1 MSKKI
6 ALSSLFVSLSLFAQ
20 TPTPEQMAQFKQLP
34 KAQQEQLAKQYGIP
48 MSVINGTG
56 GGASQAPTQTTIQG
70 PQKTVS
76 STGPVVDIKRQLD
89 GLALQVKE
97 LNKELGLDEGE
108 LKPFGYEVLKGT
120 PESFTLSD
128 DFPVPNDYLIGPG
141 DELKIELY
149 GKVNQEFILKVTRE
163 GMVNLPTLGPINAS
177 GLTFS
182 EFRALMTKT
191 VKNKIIGVDATISMG
206 SMRMMQVY
214 IVGESVQPGAYNVA
228 GITTITQAI
237 IASGGIKE
245 TGSLR
250 NIQLKRKGKVVKTLD
265 MYDLLLKGDTKN
277 DIRLERGDT
286 LFIPTVK
293 EVVSVEGA
301 IKRPAI
307 YELKKRTKLV
317 ELLKNAGGTDVTAF
331 LQRVSIQRITEEGVV
346 VETVDLNS
354 KKGKNFIVK
363 SGDKIQIPKV
373 RDSFS
378 SGIAIRGEVARQ
390 GVYQF
395 KKGMKVT
402 DLLSSTSTDLKV
414 TTDLNY
420 ALVVREINT
429 HRDIKVFQFDLAN
442 AIDSPESKDNLVLQ
456 DRDQLFVFSNDVD
469 AEFWLGIKDET
480 ESTRTEQNK
489 LKLEEESL
497 QRDLM
502 QASSTIE
509 VVDGQTGAVL
519 KTDSAKKEDVPL
531 TAGQLGKAERLNL
544 REDQLKPIL
553 DRLKAQASLL
563 SPAEIVDIAGDVKYP
578 GRYPLT
584 ENADVNSLI
593 KAGGGLLESAFT
605 NRAELSRT
613 TYKDTEL
620 IIKQTNILLETK
632 NAENGGLVLKAKD
645 RLNILS
651 KPGWND
657 ELILDLQGEVM
668 FPGKYTFKR
677 GTTISEIITR
687 AGGLTKFADE
697 NGAIFAREKLK
708 KREIVQMN
716 FLRAQLQQQIA
727 GMTLRKNSSSA
738 SFSSTP
744 TDAMALVNELET
756 TEPMGRMV
764 INLPEILKGN
774 DKFDIVLA
782 NEDKLYIPEQSDS
795 ISIVGEVQYTSSHT
809 FTNDKMIDDYINLAG
824 GMKAQADSDRVY
836 VVRADGSVL
845 VPNNSFWFSRENEAL
860 RAGDTII
867 VPIDVDYLDGLSTIA
882 SATQIVYQLGVAW
895 SAINGN

>member
-1 MSKKI
+1 MNISNIAKSFSKKI
-6 ALSSLFVSLSLFAQ
+6 ALSSLFVSLSIFAQ
-20 TPTPEQMAQFKQLP
+20 TPTPEQIAQFKQLP

-48 MSVINGTG
+48 MSVINGSA
-56 GGASQAPTQTTIQG
+56 GGAIQSNTQTTVRG
-70 PQKTVS
+70 PQKTIAT
-76 STGPVVDIKRQLD
+76 TGSEFELKAELD
-89 GLALQVKE
+89 DLALQVEE
-97 LNKELGLDEGE
+97 LNKELGFDEGE
-108 LKPFGYEVLKGT
+108 LKPFGYDVLKGT

-149 GKVNQEFILKVTRE
+149 GKINQEFALKVTRE

-182 EFRALMTKT
+182 EFRALMVKT

-206 SMRMMQVY
+206 RMRMMQVY

-265 MYDLLLKGDTKN
+265 MYDLLLNGNSKN

-286 LFIPTVK
+286 LFIPTLK
-293 EVVSVEGA
+293 EIVSVEGA

-317 ELLKNAGGTDVTAF
+317 DLLKNAGGTDVTAF
-331 LQRVSIQRITEEGVV
+331 LQRVSIQRITEDGVI

-373 RDSFS
+373 SESFS

-402 DLLSSTSTDLKV
+402 DVLSSIGTDLKV
-414 TTDLNY
+414 TTDLKY
-420 ALVVREINT
+420 ALVVREINA
-429 HRDIKVFQFDLAN
+429 HRNIKVFQFDLAN
-442 AIDSPESKDNLVLQ
+442 AIESPESKDNLELQ
-456 DRDQLFVFSNDVD
+456 DHDQLFVFSNDVD
-469 AEFWLGIKDET
+469 VKFWLGIKDET
-480 ESTRTEQNK
+480 EATRADQDK
-489 LKLEEESL
+489 SKQLHESL
-497 QRDLM
+497 QREEM
-502 QASSTIE
+502 RVASRKES
-509 VVDGQTGAVL
+509 VDAQTGAVV
-519 KTDSAKKEDVPL
+519 KSDSIGKNDVPL
-531 TAGQLGKAERLNL
+531 TAGQLAKTERLNL
-544 REDQLKPIL
+544 REEQLKPIL
-553 DRLKAQASLL
+553 DRLKAQASLE
-563 SPAEIVDIAGDVKYP
+563 SPAEIVDIAGDVKFP
-578 GRYPLT
+578 GSYPLT

-605 NRAELSRT
+605 GRAELSRT
-613 TYKDTEL
+613 SYKDSEL
-620 IIKQTNILLETK
+620 IIKQTNIQLGTTDSS
-632 NAENGGLVLKAKD
+632 NGGVVLKAKD

-657 ELILDLQGEVM
+657 ELILDLQGEVL

-687 AGGLTKFADE
+687 AGGLTKFADK
-697 NGAIFAREKLK
+697 NGAVFAREKLK

-716 FLRAQLQQQIA
+716 FLRDQLQQQIA

-744 TDAMALVNELET
+744 TDAMALVKQLKT

-782 NEDKLYIPEQSDS
+782 NEDKLYIPEHSDS
-795 ISIVGEVQYTSSHT
+795 ISVVGEVQYTSSHT
-809 FTNDKMIDDYINLAG
+809 FTDDQVIEDYIDLAG

-845 VPNNSFWFSRENEAL
+845 MPNNSFWFSRKNE
-860 RAGDTII
+860 
-867 VPIDVDYLDGLSTIA
+867 S
-882 SATQIVYQLGVAW
+882 
-895 SAINGN
+895 

>member
-1 MSKKI
+1 
-6 ALSSLFVSLSLFAQ
+6 
-20 TPTPEQMAQFKQLP
+20 MAQFQQLP
-34 KAQQEQLAKQYGIP
+34 RAQQEQLAKQYGIP
-48 MSVINGTG
+48 LSAISGGVTGT
-56 GGASQAPTQTTIQG
+56 SQENTQQTIQG
-70 PQKTVS
+70 PQKTITT
-76 STGPVVDIKRQLD
+76 TGPEVDLKTQLD
-89 GLALQVKE
+89 DLALQVKE
-97 LNKELGLDEGE
+97 LNKELGFDEGE
-108 LKPFGYEVLKGT
+108 LKPFGYDVLKGT

-149 GKVNQEFILKVTRE
+149 GKVNQEFSLKVTRE
-163 GMVNLPTLGPINAS
+163 GMVNLPTLGPVNAS

-182 EFRALMTKT
+182 EFRTLITKT
-191 VKNKIIGVDATISMG
+191 VKSKVIGVDATVSMG

-214 IVGESVQPGAYNVA
+214 IVGESTQPGAYNVA

-265 MYDLLLKGDTKN
+265 MYDLLLNGDTKN

-317 ELLKNAGGTDVTAF
+317 ELLKAAGGTDVTAF
-331 LQRVSIQRITEEGVV
+331 LQRVSIQRITEDGVI

-363 SGDKIQIPKV
+363 SGDKIQVPKV
-373 RDSFS
+373 NESFA

-395 KKGMKVT
+395 KQGMKVT
-402 DLLSSTSTDLKV
+402 DVLSSISADLKV
-414 TTDLNY
+414 STDLNY
-420 ALVVREINT
+420 ALVVREVNA

-442 AIDSPESKDNLVLQ
+442 AIEAPESKDNLVLQ

-469 AEFWLGIKDET
+469 VEFWLGIKDET
-480 ESTRTEQNK
+480 EATRAEQEK
-489 LKLEEESL
+489 VRLEEESL

-502 QASSTIE
+502 KASSSQE
-509 VVDGQTGAVL
+509 VIDAQTGAVV
-519 KTDSAKKEDVPL
+519 KSDSAEKKDVPL
-531 TAGQLGKAERLNL
+531 TAGQLAKTERLNL
-544 REDQLKPIL
+544 REEQLKPIL

-563 SPAEIVDIAGDVKYP
+563 APAEIVDIAGDVKYP
-578 GRYPLT
+578 GSYPLT
-584 ENADVNSLI
+584 ENANINSLI

-605 NRAELSRT
+605 DRAELSRT
-613 TYKDTEL
+613 TYKNSDL
-620 IIKQTNILLETK
+620 LIKQTNILLQTK
-632 NAENGGLVLKAKD
+632 DSENGGLALKAKD

-708 KREIVQMN
+708 KRETVQMN

-795 ISIVGEVQYTSSHT
+795 ISVVGEVQYTSSHT
-809 FTNDKMIDDYINLAG
+809 FTDDQGIENYIDLAG
-824 GMKAQADSDRVY
+824 GMKAQADGDRVY

-845 VPNNSFWFSRENEAL
+845 MPNNSFWFSRKSDPL